1 MPLSN
6 ASNRPG
12 PKPERST
19 STADGQD
26 PSAPADMGAVCEA
39 AATAA
44 VSQRQAEGRKA
55 GLS

>member
-19 STADGQD
+19 PTADGQD
-26 PSAPADMGAVCEA
+26 PSAPADMSAVCEA

-44 VSQRQAEGRKA
+44 ESHNRAEGRKA